1 MLDEGLSFKQA
12 WEKCEQRRPI
22 TYPNVGF
29 QQQLTHL
36 EELITRL
43 KVPPGPPENFEERLR
58 ALKKMIPEGDLT
70 KSDSQ
75 LQIGDAISKCVHE
88 NMKEAETITEKIF
101 TQPQLLQKREIW
113 KRIGIF
119 FENLRRYECMPDD
132 PELVPRASEMAKKL
146 RSLKSVFASDLKG
159 VSTAEAVATE
169 AEGWAEFIA
178 PKLKEKEEASKE
190 EGGKGDAGSS
200 PPTPKAGKGKKK
212 SKDEKRSKKANK
224 KEKKKAKKDKKSD
237 KKEAKKDKL
246 KEVKKQIKLAKKGA
260 KKAKRK
266 AAQAAKIVEKMT
278 AHLKA
283 GKRVREEL
291 DEDSDTDSSTDSSVS
306 SLTSDSS

>member
-1 MLDEGLSFKQA
+1 MLEQLPSALEFLNDVRKNKGRVLVHCMKGISRSAVCVIGFFMLDEGLNFKEA

-36 EELITRL
+36 EALIASL

-58 ALKKMIPEGDLT
+58 ALRKILPEGDLT
-70 KSDSQ
+70 KPDST
-75 LQIGDAISKCVHE
+75 LVIGDAISKSVHE
-88 NMKEAETITEKIF
+88 NMKDAEALTEKIF

-132 PELVPRASEMAKKL
+132 PELVPRAQGMAKKL

-169 AEGWAEFIA
+169 AEGWAEFIG
-178 PKLKEKEEASKE
+178 PKLSEQASEGKKVLEESKKNA
-190 EGGKGDAGSS
+190 EGGKGDKDSAQD
-200 PPTPKAGKGKKK
+200 GKKK
-212 SKDEKRSKKANK
+212 KKMTKKEKKEAKKEK
-224 KEKKKAKKDKKSD
+224 KEKKKQKKWEKHEER
-237 KKEAKKDKL
+237 KEGGQK
-246 KEVKKQIKLAKKGA
+246 
-260 KKAKRK
+260 
-266 AAQAAKIVEKMT
+266 
-278 AHLKA
+278 
-283 GKRVREEL
+283 REEG
-291 DEDSDTDSSTDSSVS
+291 EEETEER
-306 SLTSDSS
+306 